1 MPIDRLAASCARL
14 LLDWVNARYE
24 ASFALSEAAGDALV
38 ATDGRRRLGLYIAP
52 LWEREA
58 AQAWEERLRATE
70 TRLNGPEGAFVL
82 WVPPGASVPA
92 DEPAASVF
100 VARVQEAAGSLTP
113 GATTEVLFPRP
124 VAMAKTRQEGG
135 YASVTG
141 ALSRWWTRVTEKV
154 QGTYTVDG
162 SAVHRVTHDGE
173 AREKLWDWIGVLSQ
187 GVELGQAIEFEV
199 DEAWTLQRLAS
210 DTEPGLARSGVE
222 GFTLIGA
229 PPEIDPTD
237 GILVRRTARKRL
249 AAANE
254 ALGPLDV
261 DLRAAGLVGIYE
273 YLDLETAGAT
283 VKALDPSLYSRFQVV
298 SIIADAG
305 VRPTFAPKSLS

>member
-1 MPIDRLAASCARL
+1 MPADRLVMSCARL
-14 LLDWVNARYE
+14 LLDWLNVRYE
-24 ASFALSEAAGDALV
+24 ASFALSEAAGDAPRAEPAEALV
-38 ATDGRRRLGLYIAP
+38 ATDGARRLGLYIAP

-82 WVPPGASVPA
+82 WMPPGASLPV
-92 DEPAASVF
+92 DEPAASMF
-100 VARVQEAAGSLTP
+100 VARVLEAAGSLAP

-154 QGTYTVDG
+154 RGTYTIDG

-199 DEAWTLQRLAS
+199 DEAWTLQRLAG
-210 DTEPGLARSGVE
+210 DIEPGM
-222 GFTLIGA
+222 TLIGA
-229 PPEIDPTD
+229 PPDIDPTD
-237 GILVRRTARKRL
+237 GILVRRSARKRL

-254 ALGPLDV
+254 ALATLDV
-261 DLRAAGLVGIYE
+261 DLRAVGLVGIYE

-298 SIIADAG
+298 SIIADAS